1 MICAESAVQSTVIPH
16 EGHCSDGEVRLE
28 DGERE
33 YDGRLEVCYDEN
45 WAAVCDFD
53 VDDTVAEV
61 VCRQLGFSLHS
72 KSIALSH
79 SIVVLFIPC

>member
-1 MICAESAVQSTVIPH
+1 MICTKSAVRSTVIPH
-16 EGHCSDGEVRLE
+16 EGLCSDGEVRLE

-45 WAAVCDFD
+45 WATVCDFD

-72 KSIALSH
+72 KSIAL
-79 SIVVLFIPC
+79 